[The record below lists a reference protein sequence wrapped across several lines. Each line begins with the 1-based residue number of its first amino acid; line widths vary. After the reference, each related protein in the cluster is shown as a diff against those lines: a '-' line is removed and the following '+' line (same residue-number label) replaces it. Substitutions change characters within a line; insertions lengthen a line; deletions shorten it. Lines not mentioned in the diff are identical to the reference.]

1 MPVSELANH
10 IVAWSSAAPADGQ
23 MKFYSVNP
31 ADGTCTN
38 QGSTANGY
46 GHWFDAS
53 GKIIGYGV
61 SSYAYSEFSPSTLTF
76 NVGQHP
82 GRLKVGTTYTISQA
96 LKYQRGDET
105 AVVRFIFNVKCVKAG
120 EAAGYT
126 VSSIKQ
132 SDVVTGVQSH
142 AAISSEQP
150 KYISTSG
157 IRTLVPTK
165 GIHVVTNAKG
175 QNIKVLSK

>member
-1 MPVSELANH
+1 M
-10 IVAWSSAAPADGQ
+10 
-23 MKFYSVNP
+23 
-31 ADGTCTN
+31 
-38 QGSTANGY
+38 
-46 GHWFDAS
+46 
-53 GKIIGYGV
+53 
-61 SSYAYSEFSPSTLTF
+61 
-76 NVGQHP
+76 
-82 GRLKVGTTYTISQA
+82 
-96 LKYQRGDET
+96 
-105 AVVRFIFNVKCVKAG
+105 KCVKAG

-132 SDVVTGVQSH
+132 SDVVTDVQGYD
-142 AAISSEQP
+142 AIIPEKP